1 MKKQALKM
9 TVERSSDA
17 FWAYAEVKGG
27 VISTNGDNLEELKQ
41 HVVEAVNLFFE
52 DKGISYTLNEIQFVF
67 DIESFFEYYGII
79 NAKALAARIG
89 MSQSLLAQYAKGI
102 KKPSEK
108 QVKRIMTGVRSLGK
122 ELASIELA

>member
-1 MKKQALKM
+1 MKKQTVKM
-9 TVERSSDA
+9 NVERNQDG
-17 FWAYAEVKGG
+17 FWAYAKVKEGT
-27 VISTNGDNLEELKQ
+27 IATQGDTLEELKANM
-41 HVVEAVNLFFE
+41 VEATNLFFE
-52 DKGISYTLNEIQFVF
+52 DEGIAYTIEEIAITF

-108 QVKRIMTGVRSLGK
+108 QAERIMVGVRNLGR
-122 ELASIELA
+122 ELASLEFA

>member
-27 VISTNGDNLEELKQ
+27 VISTNGDTLEELKQ

-52 DKGISYTLNEIQFVF
+52 DKGMSYTLNEIQFVF

-108 QVKRIMTGVRSLGK
+108 QVERIMTGVRSLGK
-122 ELASIELA
+122 ELASMELA